1 MALFLRLV
9 KGSCVLAVGCLFIG
23 LTQIIKAQLAASA
36 EIEQLSKDFD
46 PQTGLFDPAIVL
58 LEKQVETLF
67 YSLEASLS
75 ELEQLSKDFDS
86 QTDPAIVLLEKQVE
100 TLCHSLE
107 ASLSELEQLSKDFDS
122 QTGLFDPAIVLLEKQ
137 VETLCHSLE
146 AILFEIWIPDTLKN
160 LSRTKIDALRHALA
174 QEDYDQIKTDSLILR
189 SILYEI
195 DGLYE
200 ALGRDDT
207 VKSDLSRLD

>member
-58 LEKQVETLF
+58 LENQVETLC

-100 TLCHSLE
+100 TLC
-107 ASLSELEQLSKDFDS
+107 D
-122 QTGLFDPAIVLLEKQ
+122 
-137 VETLCHSLE
+137 SLE

-160 LSRTKIDALRHALA
+160 LSRTKIDALHHALA
-174 QEDYDQIKTDSLILR
+174 QEDYDQIKTDLLILG
-189 SILYEI
+189 SILDEI